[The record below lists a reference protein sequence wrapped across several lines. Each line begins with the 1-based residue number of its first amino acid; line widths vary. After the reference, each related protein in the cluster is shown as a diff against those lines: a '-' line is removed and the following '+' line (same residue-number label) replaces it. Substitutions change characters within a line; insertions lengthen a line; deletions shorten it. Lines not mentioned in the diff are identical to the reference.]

1 MTGSWENNMFLWLD
15 DIRNPFH
22 HGAIGAV
29 WAKTYE
35 EAIELLQSGEVTIAS
50 LDHDLNM
57 DQTMGVDNK
66 EHTGYDVLVWMEL
79 NDVWPINGVQVH
91 SQNPSGR
98 IRMLQVVQ
106 KHYGKLF
113 QPPFYI

>member
-1 MTGSWENNMFLWLD
+1 MFLWLD
-15 DIRNPFH
+15 DQRNPFH
-22 HGAIGAV
+22 YGALGAV

-35 EAIELLQSGEVTIAS
+35 EAIDLLRTGEVTVAS

-57 DQTMGVDNK
+57 TQTMGFADE

-79 NDVWPINGVQVH
+79 NDIWPEKGVQVH
-91 SQNPSGR
+91 SSNPSGKFK
-98 IRMLQVVQ
+98 MLQVVQ

-113 QPPFYI
+113 QPPWEI

>member
-1 MTGSWENNMFLWLD
+1 MFLWLD
-15 DIRNPFH
+15 DQRNPFH
-22 HGAIGAV
+22 YGAIGAV

-35 EAIELLQSGEVTIAS
+35 EAIALLETGEVEIAS

-57 DQTMGVDNK
+57 AQTMGLDNK
-66 EHTGYDVLVWMEL
+66 EHTGYDVICYMEL
-79 NDVWPINGVQVH
+79 HDIWPINGVQCH
-91 SQNPSGR
+91 SANPSGKAR
-98 IRMLQVVQ
+98 ILQVIQ